1 MVIVIYFFHFLLHC
15 GLELMCSH
23 SHSHHPNQLSNSQL
37 WMMIVIYLLKIMTV
51 IDITTLY
58 IALTEIYTKDSWNLE
73 KLSHQCVEMAD
84 KWS

>member
-1 MVIVIYFFHFLLHC
+1 
-15 GLELMCSH
+15 
-23 SHSHHPNQLSNSQL
+23 
-37 WMMIVIYLLKIMTV
+37 MMIVINLLKIMTV

-73 KLSHQCVEMAD
+73 KLSRHCVEMAD